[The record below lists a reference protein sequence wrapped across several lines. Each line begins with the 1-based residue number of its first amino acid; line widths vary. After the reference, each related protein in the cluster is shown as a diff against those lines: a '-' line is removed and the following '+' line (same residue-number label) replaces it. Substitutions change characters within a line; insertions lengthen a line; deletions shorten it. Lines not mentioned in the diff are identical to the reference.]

1 MTRHTTAP
9 GTARTRPLAVAA
21 LCLAALLAAPALAE
35 RLPAPDGARVYIVA
49 PEAGATVSS
58 PVTVIFGLEGMG
70 VAPAG
75 VEWDNTGH
83 HHLIIDLTPEEIDFD
98 VFLPAT
104 EQIRH
109 FGGGQTQAVLDLPP
123 GEHTLWLLLG
133 DHDHVPHDPPLMSV
147 PVTITVE

>member
-1 MTRHTTAP
+1 MVPRYFATLLVSCA
-9 GTARTRPLAVAA
+9 
-21 LCLAALLAAPALAE
+21 LAAPALAE
-35 RLPAPDGARVYIVA
+35 RLPSPEGARAQIIL
-49 PEAGATVSS
+49 PENGATVSN

-83 HHLIIDLTPEEIDFD
+83 HHLIINLEPDEIDFD
-98 VFLPAT
+98 AFLPAT

-109 FGGGQTQAVLDLPP
+109 FGGGQTQAVLELEP
-123 GEHTLWLLLG
+123 GEYTLWLLLG
-133 DHDHVPHDPPLMSV
+133 DHDHVPHDPPVMSE